1 MRYQHL
7 TDNCLATT
15 IGDDGLTEDAFA
27 RVLMAA
33 APAHDRLCQLVETG
47 RLPCL
52 SAATREADDLTL
64 LAALA
69 LEWRARLDDVV
80 VLGMGGS
87 SLGGRTLYGLSDRGC
102 GPPSGSPQGGGPRL
116 HFLDNVDPDSVAG
129 LLGALDFKRSGL
141 IAISKSGATT
151 ETLAQV
157 LALLP
162 ELEAAVGRDGLPD
175 HMAVITEA
183 KPSPLKQIATRYD
196 LPCFDHDPDIGGR
209 FSVFSVV
216 GALPALVAGLDMEA
230 FRRGAAEVLQATLAA
245 SRVEDSQP
253 AIGAALAIGLAQERK
268 LTQSVMITYQDRL
281 APFGLWYR
289 QLWAESLGKDGAGT
303 TPIRAR
309 GTADHHSQ
317 LQLYLAG
324 PRDKMFTLV
333 MPASAGAGATL
344 PAELATAV
352 GAGNLGGRT
361 LGDLLDAAARAT
373 ADTLAGNGRPV
384 RQFRLETL
392 DEAAL
397 GALQMH
403 FMIETMIA
411 ADLLG
416 VNAFDQPAVE
426 EGKELTRRYLDE
438 AAQ

>member
-7 TDNCLATT
+7 TENCLNAA
-15 IGDDGLTEDAFA
+15 IGDDGLTEEAFA

-33 APAHDRLCQLVETG
+33 APAHDRLCQLHDAG

-52 SAATREADDLTL
+52 SVVDGGQDDLAP

-69 LEWRARLDDVV
+69 AEWRARLDDVA

-87 SLGGRTLYGLSDRGC
+87 SLGGRTLYALSDRGF
-102 GPPSGSPQGGGPRL
+102 GPQRGGPRL
-116 HFLDNVDPDSVAG
+116 HFLDNVDPDTMAG
-129 LLGALDFKRSGL
+129 LLGALDLKRSGL
-141 IAISKSGATT
+141 IAISKSGGTA

-162 ELEAAVGRDGLPD
+162 ELEAAVGRNGLPGQ
-175 HMAVITEA
+175 MAIITEPR
-183 KPSPLKQIATRYD
+183 PSPLKAIAERYD
-196 LPCFDHDPDIGGR
+196 LPCFDHDPGIGGR

-216 GALPALVAGLDMEA
+216 GALPALVAGLDVAA
-230 FRRGAAEVLQATLAA
+230 FRRGAAEVLRATLTAQ
-245 SRVEDSQP
+245 RVEDSEP
-253 AIGAALAIGLAQERK
+253 AIGAALSIGLAQERG
-268 LTQSVMITYQDRL
+268 LSQSVMITYEDRL
-281 APFGLWYR
+281 APLGLWYR

-303 TPIRAR
+303 TPIRAQ

-333 MPASAGAGATL
+333 MPATAGAGATM
-344 PAELATAV
+344 PADLAAAV
-352 GAGNLGGRT
+352 GTGNLGGRT

-373 ADTLAGNGRPV
+373 ADTLARNGRPV
-384 RQFRLETL
+384 RRFRIEAL

-403 FMIETMIA
+403 FMIETIVA

-438 AAQ
+438 TAE

>member
-7 TDNCLATT
+7 TENCLATS
-15 IGDDGLTEDAFA
+15 IGDEGLTEAAFA

-33 APAHDRLCQLVETG
+33 APAHDRLCQLVESG

-52 SAATREADDLTL
+52 SAAARETDGLAPLVA
-64 LAALA
+64 LAAG
-69 LEWRARLDDVV
+69 WRARLDDVV

-87 SLGGRTLYGLSDRGC
+87 SLGGQTLYALSDRGF
-102 GPPSGSPQGGGPRL
+102 GPPGGGPPGGGPRL
-116 HFLDNVDPDSVAG
+116 HFLDNVDPDTMAG
-129 LLGALDFKRSGL
+129 LLGALDLTRSGI
-141 IAISKSGATT
+141 IAISKSGGTA

-157 LALLP
+157 LTLLP
-162 ELEAAVGRDGLPD
+162 ELETAVGRDGLPGQ
-175 HMAVITEA
+175 MAVITEPR
-183 KPSPLKQIATRYD
+183 PSPLKAIAERYG
-196 LPCFDHDPDIGGR
+196 LPCFDHDPGIGGR

-216 GALPALVAGLDMEA
+216 GALPALVAGLDVVA
-230 FRRGAAEVLQATLAA
+230 FRRGAGEVLRATLAA

-253 AIGAALAIGLAQERK
+253 AIGAALAVGLAQEQG
-268 LTQSVMITYQDRL
+268 LSQSVMITYEDRL
-281 APFGLWYR
+281 APFGLWFR

-303 TPIRAR
+303 TPIRAL

-333 MPASAGAGATL
+333 MPATAGAGAAL
-344 PAELATAV
+344 PAELAEAA
-352 GAGNLGGRT
+352 GAGNLGGRA

-373 ADTLAGNGRPV
+373 AETLARNGRPV
-384 RQFRLETL
+384 RRFRLEAL

-403 FMIETMIA
+403 FMIETILA

-426 EGKELTRRYLDE
+426 EGKELARRFLDE
-438 AAQ
+438 AAE